1 MVYVELDKEVN
12 GLVEGIVKINKGR
25 KFIVDLYVRVCTVI
39 YEYYVCELKYLY
51 FVVKKKF
58 FVFDLYVLDYL

>member
-25 KFIVDLYVRVCTVI
+25 KFIVDLYFCVCNI
-39 YEYYVCELKYLY
+39 
-51 FVVKKKF
+51 
-58 FVFDLYVLDYL
+58 

>member
-25 KFIVDLYVRVCTVI
+25 KFIVDFYVRVCNI
-39 YEYYVCELKYLY
+39 
-51 FVVKKKF
+51 
-58 FVFDLYVLDYL
+58 

>member
-25 KFIVDLYVRVCTVI
+25 KFIVDFSCIRVCNI
-39 YEYYVCELKYLY
+39 
-51 FVVKKKF
+51 
-58 FVFDLYVLDYL
+58 